1 MKYEETVKNSLLEV
15 EDLLGSFDLS
25 PIKKPISPQTTPTK
39 HTSVEVKDGSEFAQ
53 EVEVPLYD
61 SDSLPSPPSSE
72 GASSGAEEP
81 DELMDFT
88 RDDEFNYNPAFES
101 DYTKEGLEAPRM
113 MKAMFQAKHGIEVR
127 RKGRRG
133 GEGKEGRG
141 GEGRGEGKGGGG
153 EGKEGRG
160 GEGKGGGRGG
170 EGREGRRGRGGDG
183 KGGEEMGREGRGGDG
198 KGGEGKEWRRREW
211 LGWE

>member
-72 GASSGAEEP
+72 GASSGAEEL

-88 RDDEFNYNPAFES
+88 RDDKFNYNPAFES

-133 GEGKEGRG
+133 GEGEEGGRG
-141 GEGRGEGKGGGG
+141 GGGGREGTGRGGDGRGQGG
-153 EGKEGRG
+153 EGTGWEEKRG
-160 GEGKGGGRGG
+160 EEG
-170 EGREGRRGRGGDG
+170 EGREGGKDG
-183 KGGEEMGREGRGGDG
+183 
-198 KGGEGKEWRRREW
+198 
-211 LGWE
+211 